1 MTVVIRRRGEG
12 GHGINGGGTHVRP
25 IADLDSEH
33 RYLACVLLEPDVIER
48 CPVRPDDMWSPANAT
63 VLETMHALRS
73 RGSAIGT
80 DTLRIELSLG
90 GRLDSVGDDT
100 LLSLASRV
108 PNLHA
113 APTYAAAIQRTAG
126 ARRAT
131 ASAQRA
137 AEAGRRLDLHAMA
150 RELEE
155 ARGHAAHAEP
165 RERHWLA
172 ERWLPL
178 GERLGGRAWLREDPP
193 PREWLL
199 RRGEVPMLARGVV
212 GLLVAPGGR
221 GKTYALCDLAISIAT
236 GLPWLGVIDVA
247 TQGRVVL
254 ALAEEDDAEVRR
266 RLHAVAR
273 ARGLVEADLV
283 AADSHIVPFG
293 LAGRDV
299 SLVAVDGSNVT
310 PSRLHRELVQLAS
323 ANEYHAVLLDPLAR
337 WAPGVESDNAVATRA
352 IEMLEALATAAR
364 GTVLVAHHTAKW
376 ARRDGESGGHGSS
389 ARGVTAITDGAR
401 WVAELRG
408 DDDDN
413 LALAVVKSNGAPL
426 GDAIPLS
433 RDRASGV
440 LRGMTAD
447 EITSGSSS
455 RDNDRVAAQLAKLLA
470 KLAARGDAG
479 VSGQRAL
486 RQLVG
491 GRKATAE
498 AAIRRAVR
506 EGLIVGGNDEPYVV
520 VRPAA
525 PLGAGGEH

>member
-1 MTVVIRRRGEG
+1 VTVVIRRRAEG
-12 GHGINGGGTHVRP
+12 GHGINGGGTQVRP

-73 RGSAIGT
+73 RGTAIAT
-80 DTLRIELSLG
+80 DTLRIGLSLG

-155 ARGHAAHAEP
+155 AREHAAHAEP
-165 RERHWLA
+165 RERSWLA
-172 ERWLPL
+172 ERWLPV
-178 GERLGGRAWLREDPP
+178 GEREGGRVWLREEPP

-199 RRGEVPMLARGVV
+199 RRGEVPMLARGLV

-247 TQGRVVL
+247 SRGRVVL

-266 RLHAVAR
+266 RLYAVAR
-273 ARGLVEADLV
+273 ARGLGEAEIV
-283 AADSHIVPFG
+283 AAESHIVALGF
-293 LAGRDV
+293 AGQDV
-299 SLVAVDGSNVT
+299 SLVVVDGSTVT
-310 PSRLHRELVQLAS
+310 PSALQRELLRLVS
-323 ANEYHAVLLDPLAR
+323 AHEHHAVLLDPLAR

-352 IEMLEALATAAR
+352 IELFEELAAAAR

-376 ARRDGESGGHGSS
+376 ARRDGESAGHGSS

-408 DDDDN
+408 GDDDD
-413 LALAVVKSNGAPL
+413 LALAVVKSNGAALGAPVPL
-426 GDAIPLS
+426 Y
-433 RDRASGV
+433 RDPTSGV
-440 LRGMTAD
+440 LTGRTGEHVSPAG
-447 EITSGSSS
+447 EAH
-455 RDNDRVAAQLAKLLA
+455 RVAESLAELLS
-470 KLAARGDAG
+470 KLAARGPAG
-479 VSGQRAL
+479 VVGQRAL

-491 GRKATAE
+491 GRKATAQ
-498 AAIRRAVR
+498 AAIRRAIR
-506 EGLIVGGNDEPYVV
+506 EGLIVGGNARPYVV
-520 VRPAA
+520 AQATTGDSKGRD
-525 PLGAGGEH
+525 GGEP

>member
-1 MTVVIRRRGEG
+1 VTVVIRRRVEG
-12 GHGINGGGTHVRP
+12 GHGFNGAGTHGGP
-25 IADLDSEH
+25 IADPDSEQ

-48 CPVRPDDMWSPANAT
+48 CPVRPDDIWSPANAT
-63 VLETMHALRS
+63 VLEAMHALRS

-80 DTLRIELSLG
+80 DTLRIELKAR
-90 GRLDSVGDDT
+90 GRLGVVGDDA
-100 LLSLASRV
+100 LLALASRIPIV
-108 PNLHA
+108 AA
-113 APTYAAAIQRTAG
+113 APNYAGAIQRAAG
-126 ARRAT
+126 ARRAA
-131 ASAQRA
+131 ASAERA
-137 AEAGRRLDLHAMA
+137 VEAGRRLDLDAMA
-150 RELEE
+150 RELEH
-155 ARGHAAHAEP
+155 AREHAARADP
-165 RERHWLA
+165 RERRWLA
-172 ERWLPL
+172 DRWLPL
-178 GERLGGRAWLREDPP
+178 GERDGGRAWLREDPP

-199 RRGEVPMLARGVV
+199 RRGEVPMLARGLV

-247 TQGRVVL
+247 TRGRVVL

-273 ARGLVEADLV
+273 ARGLVDADL
-283 AADSHIVPFG
+283 AGADSRIVPFG

-299 SLVAVDGSNVT
+299 SLVVVDGSNVT
-310 PSRLHRELVQLAS
+310 LSPLHRELVQLAS
-323 ANEYHAVLLDPLAR
+323 AHEYHAVLLDPLAR

-352 IEMLEALATAAR
+352 IEMLEELATAAR

-376 ARRDGESGGHGSS
+376 ARRDGESAGHGSS

-408 DDDDN
+408 DDD

-525 PLGAGGEH
+525 PLGAGGEQ